1 MIKTDDIIEGL
12 DWVNDL
18 IGALCKEGRCPA
30 MSIPARPNHDEDLL
44 AARKLKDAIAH
55 LKAMQWVPIADIPE
69 EWKDGR
75 PVWLFF
81 INTAVT
87 GPLSLEERF
96 RGEYAR
102 ILKSFPEYCCWQ
114 KASWSKHN
122 GGGWI
127 WEGMSGT
134 PFFVMPPIAPPALG
148 KTEE

>member
-1 MIKTDDIIEGL
+1 MTKTDDIIEGL
-12 DWVNDL
+12 EGDIAFLQAHPNLDDNMKAIIVNQ
-18 IGALCKEGRCPA
+18 E
-30 MSIPARPNHDEDLL
+30 
-44 AARKLKDAIAH
+44 AAINH

-148 KTEE
+148 KPEE